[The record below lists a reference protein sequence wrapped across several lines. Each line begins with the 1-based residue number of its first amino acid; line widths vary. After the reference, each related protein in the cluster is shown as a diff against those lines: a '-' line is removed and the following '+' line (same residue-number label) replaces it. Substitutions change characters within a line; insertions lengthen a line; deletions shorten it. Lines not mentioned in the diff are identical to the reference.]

1 MRFQSKAR
9 ATVMRIFLVLIAL
22 LVPAAGQETQ
32 ESKPQF
38 RFNLDYARSHYS
50 DSLTYCELYAVVP
63 RKQLSYLPEQGR
75 YKAEFKATAEVFA
88 QDSLVASKIWRNV
101 NYADSLAGISGEQSL
116 FCLNHFVLADG
127 EYTIAFTIEDLN
139 NPAAKA
145 SYRFPI
151 QIAAFKGPG
160 LQLSDLHVSGSIVR
174 DTTNTPFFKNGFQ
187 VTPNPAGLFGL
198 GLPILY
204 LYSEVYHLAPATS
217 DSGGKYSVAYR
228 IYNAEG
234 QAVKEVAPRLRTKP
248 GDSAVEVTG
257 INVVTLV
264 SGAYRVAEEI
274 TDLET
279 GARATGM
286 RKFFVYREGDFT
298 GEAAAPQQQK
308 PEEFKSAGSAG
319 LDVQRYLMMSEKEI
333 NQEFEYTRY
342 ISTKEER
349 NTFKKLNLPGKQAFM
364 KEFWSGR
371 DPSPGTPENEYKQDY
386 LARVQKANASYRGSF
401 REGWRTDR
409 GRILLVYGA
418 PDEVERFPF
427 SNDNR
432 AYEIWHYYSVQGG
445 VQFYF
450 VDKRDTGDLELV
462 HSTARGEIYDEDWEH
477 WKNPGN

>member
-1 MRFQSKAR
+1 MRVKIKWRPAI
-9 ATVMRIFLVLIAL
+9 TGIFLALAAL
-22 LVPAAGQETQ
+22 LQPAAGQETQ
-32 ESKPQF
+32 KSEPQF
-38 RFNLDYARSHYS
+38 RFNIDYARSYYS
-50 DSLTYCELYAVVP
+50 DSLTYCELYAVIP
-63 RKQLSYLPEQGR
+63 RKQLTYLQDQGR
-75 YKAEFKATAEVFA
+75 FKAEFKATAEVFR
-88 QDSLVASKIWRNV
+88 QDSLVGSKIWRNV
-101 NYADSLAGISGEQSL
+101 NYVDSLADISGDQSL
-116 FCLNHFVLADG
+116 FCLNHFILPDG
-127 EYTIAFTIEDLN
+127 DYTLAFTIEDLHSGT
-139 NPAAKA
+139 AKGT
-145 SYRFPI
+145 YRFPL

-160 LQLSDLHVSGSIVR
+160 LELSDLHISGSIIR
-174 DTTNTPFFKNGFQ
+174 DTTASPFFKNGFQ
-187 VTPNPAGLFGL
+187 VTPNPSGLFGL

-204 LYSEVYHLAPATS
+204 LYSEIYHLAPASS
-217 DSGGKYSVAYR
+217 DSGGKYRVAYK

-234 QAVKEVAPRLRTKP
+234 QAVKEVAPRMRNKP

-264 SGAYRVAEEI
+264 SGAYRVVEEV

-279 GARATGM
+279 GLKATGL
-286 RKFFVYREGDFT
+286 RKFFVYREGDFA
-298 GEAAAPQQQK
+298 GEAAAPLQK
-308 PEEFKSAGSAG
+308 PEEIKGAGSAG
-319 LDVQRYLMMSEKEI
+319 IDADRYQTMGEKEI
-333 NQEFEYTRY
+333 NQEFDYTRY

-349 NTFKKLNLPGKQAFM
+349 NTFKKLNLPGKRAFM

-386 LARVQKANASYRGSF
+386 LARVQKANTSYRGSF

-477 WKNPGN
+477 WKNPSN